1 MTFRALDRQERTL
14 LNRALDRWGAF
25 DALKDASFLTDGRR
39 VCLVSKEL
47 AGFVAKVQPDKC
59 GLAIGE
65 LGKQFSLS
73 LAGAGLFARLSGR
86 KRYYVSVNDNAE
98 QLVLYGRD
106 VMGESI
112 TEAPQELGENETVII
127 VNKNGE
133 AIGIGRTRFSG
144 KLLSQKG
151 RVTITTLVDAG
162 SYLRDE
168 GPEGQ
173 SKLARKP
180 SSSRSRRS

>member
-1 MTFRALDRQERTL
+1 MTFRTLDRQERTL

-25 DALKDASFLTDGRR
+25 DALKDAAFLTDGKR

-47 AGFVAKVQPDKC
+47 AGIVAKVQPDEC
-59 GLAIGE
+59 GLVMGK

-73 LAGAGLFARLSGR
+73 LAGAGLLARLSNQR
-86 KRYYVSVNDNAE
+86 KYRVSVSDNAE

-106 VMGESI
+106 VMGESVI
-112 TEAPQELGENETVII
+112 EAPQDLGENETVII
-127 VNKNGE
+127 TNRNGE
-133 AIGIGRTRFSG
+133 AIGIGRTRFSV

-168 GPEGQ
+168 GAEGQ
-173 SKLARKP
+173 SKLAEKP

>member
-1 MTFRALDRQERTL
+1 MTFRDLDRQERTL
-14 LNRALDRWGAF
+14 LHRALDRWGAF
-25 DALKDASFLTDGRR
+25 DALKDAAFLTDGKR

-47 AGFVAKVQPDKC
+47 AGIVAKVQPDEC
-59 GLAIGE
+59 GLVIGE
-65 LGKQFSLS
+65 LGKQFSPTI
-73 LAGAGLFARLSGR
+73 AGAGLFARLSGLG
-86 KRYYVSVNDNAE
+86 KYYVSVGDSAE

-106 VMGESI
+106 VMGESVI
-112 TEAPQELGENETVII
+112 EASSELGENEQVII
-127 VNKNGE
+127 TNRNGE

-144 KLLSQKG
+144 KSLRQKG
-151 RVTITTLVDAG
+151 RITITTLVDAG

-168 GPEGQ
+168 GTEGQ